1 MRNVLRKSIALFSMG
16 VFFTGIGVPV
26 KASETE
32 WVQEYGVDEEKYNV
46 NWNETQKVWV
56 KQDCKSTDSDFN
68 EGTSLGYVRVQTGIA
83 TSKENDG
90 DKYSQKILIKGE
102 MIPQVVRGDKRG
114 MSRYLTLQVANNF
127 FTGYMDNKIIEPMSG
142 ILTDS
147 GNTLSVITNID
158 DNGYAKWEYDYTA
171 YVNSDSEINYLY
183 NPSIQYGVLS
193 WDVKE
198 SKSPIYPDLKL
209 KISATYGGGSIS
221 GNTIINR
228 FGTKNYDIG
237 TVDAEIIIPYR
248 LRGMDL

>member
-16 VFFTGIGVPV
+16 VFLTGIGVPA

-32 WVQEYGVDEEKYNV
+32 WVQEYGVDEEKYNI

-56 KQDCKSTDSDFN
+56 KQDCQSKDSDFN
-68 EGTSLGYVRVQTGIA
+68 EGTSLGYVRIQTGIA

-90 DKYSQKILIKGE
+90 DKYSQKLLIKGE

-142 ILTDS
+142 TLTDS
-147 GNTLSVITNID
+147 ENTLCVITNID

-171 YVNSDSEINYLY
+171 YVNSDSEINYLF
-183 NPSIQYGVLS
+183 NPSVQYGVLS
-193 WDVKE
+193 WDIKE
-198 SKSPIYPDLKL
+198 NKGPIYPDFKL
-209 KISATYGGGSIS
+209 KISATYGGGTIS

-228 FGTKNYDIG
+228 FGTKNCDIG